1 MWLERFERL
10 ERLRQKKR
18 HEGTVASRF
27 YGRSAGALFPGQPR
41 YRSHPLTVFGS
52 LDAYC
57 GQRWFRGV
65 GWKSADMS
73 YQRLANPVQSGA
85 SVPVTFVP
93 GPRAPK
99 TERVP

>member
-1 MWLERFERL
+1 M
-10 ERLRQKKR
+10 R
-18 HEGTVASRF
+18 HTVFTGGPREV
-27 YGRSAGALFPGQPR
+27 LFPGQPR
-41 YRSHPLTVFGS
+41 YGSHPLTAFGS

-57 GQRWFRGV
+57 GQRWFRRV
-65 GWKSADMS
+65 DWKSADMS
-73 YQRLANPVQSGA
+73 YQRIANPVQSGA